1 MSLVWSAR
9 ISYWKERLLLV
20 LVNNQNNKIFSNI
33 YFSPAALWRI
43 STFFFFFWND
53 GNFSVSIVAMIFLFI
68 CCHQRHFLA
77 ETKSQKLSS
86 QSYQLFVCTFYHH
99 FWRIASTWRRCPGHL
114 GVLDLVPDSRKMR
127 VVENILTEHDENW
140 LETAQRM
147 VTVYCTFLDISHRF
161 VHADVDDG
169 IPQYWALG
177 ELYWK
182 HCHVERNILN
192 KDC

>member
-20 LVNNQNNKIFSNI
+20 LVNNQNIKIFSNI

-53 GNFSVSIVAMIFLFI
+53 GNFPAFIVALIFVVI

-77 ETKSQKLSS
+77 KTKSKIISS
-86 QSYQLFVCTFYHH
+86 QSISSMFVPFTTISEGSLQHGVGAQVIRMCWTWFQTPERWELWKI
-99 FWRIASTWRRCPGHL
+99 FWQ
-114 GVLDLVPDSRKMR
+114 
-127 VVENILTEHDENW
+127 N
-140 LETAQRM
+140 M
-147 VTVYCTFLDISHRF
+147 VKTYLKLHKEWSPYCTFLYTSHRF
-161 VHADVDDG
+161 VHADVDDW